1 MSLRRSPLLPPPR
14 GLISWI
20 KSSNIWAILIY
31 TFHNKHWV
39 SVYAK
44 HSIKSWLL
52 ILLSHYPPTSWLLCN
67 ISSWVLKS
75 CILSQD
81 QSFINGLQALFLK
94 APPSSPQ
101 STFFQLSA
109 NSIIPIATTPRSLED
124 YFLTDIVRNS
134 FFFLTFWIIDSV
146 TCYAQ

>member
-1 MSLRRSPLLPPPR
+1 MSLRI
-14 GLISWI
+14 ISWI

-31 TFHNKHWV
+31 TLHNKHWV

-44 HSIKSWLL
+44 HSIKSLTLKRKKKKKKFWLL
-52 ILLSHYPPTSWLLCN
+52 ILLLHYPPTSWLLCN
-67 ISSWVLKS
+67 ISNWVLKS

-81 QSFINGLQALFLK
+81 QSFINGLQPLFLK
-94 APPSSPQ
+94 GPPSSPQ

-109 NSIIPIATTPRSLED
+109 NPITTICHLSKKLGRLFYHRLSEMH
-124 YFLTDIVRNS
+124 
-134 FFFLTFWIIDSV
+134 FLTFWITDSV